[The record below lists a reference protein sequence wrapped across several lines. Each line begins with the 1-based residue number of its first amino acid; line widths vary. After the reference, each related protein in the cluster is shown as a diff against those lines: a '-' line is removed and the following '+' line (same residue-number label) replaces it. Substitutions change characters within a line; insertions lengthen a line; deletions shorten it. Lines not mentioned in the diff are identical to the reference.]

1 MDARRVLTVEIDDYS
16 ATAELTSELS
26 PKAAEAFWASL
37 PIDTVLMP
45 AKWSGRAGFF
55 EPNSN
60 ELAKVAEL
68 EYPVC
73 SIYPGYFVMRPHG
86 TEILVAYGASEYRWA
101 SGTDY
106 VTPIARVTENL
117 VEFVTTLAK
126 MHDSGEKRIKVR
138 AADI

>member
-1 MDARRVLTVEIDDYS
+1 MAPNRTLSIEVDGCNAK
-16 ATAELTSELS
+16 AELTSDLS
-26 PKAAEAFWASL
+26 PRAADAFWASL
-37 PIDTVLMP
+37 PIETVLAP

-55 EPNSN
+55 ELDDGARE
-60 ELAKVAEL
+60 ELMEL

-73 SIYPGYFVMRPHG
+73 SIYPGYFVMRPGG

-117 VEFVTTLAK
+117 VEFMSTLAR
-126 MHDSGEKRIKVR
+126 MHDEGEKPIKIS
-138 AADI
+138 AAAG